1 MKYSFGDLVELVTES
16 NENLELGINDVV
28 GVTIDKKL
36 IPTIANLIQT
46 DLKKYIIVKPKYF
59 VMNPRTHGVKIGFGY
74 NDTNKS
80 YLATWNN
87 YVFRVKKEMENVVSP
102 DFLALYF
109 LRDEFDREAVFK
121 SWGSSTIVFL
131 WESFSGMTIEI
142 PSMEK
147 QEKILEQYKAVTKR
161 IETLRKINDNLVAS

>member
-1 MKYSFGDLVELVTES
+1 MKYSFGELVELVDEANES
-16 NENLELGINDVV
+16 LELGINDVV
-28 GVTIDKKL
+28 GCTIDKRL

-46 DLKKYIIVKPKYF
+46 DLKKYIIVKPNYF

-74 NDTNKS
+74 NSTDRS

-87 YVFRVKKEMENVVSP
+87 YVFRVKKEMESIVSS

-131 WESFSGMTIEI
+131 WDSFAEMTIEI
-142 PSMEK
+142 PSMDK
-147 QEKILEQYKAVTKR
+147 QKAVLKQYKAVTKR
-161 IETLRKINDNLVAS
+161 IETLGKINDNLVA

>member
-1 MKYSFGDLVELVTES
+1 MKYSFGDLVELV
-16 NENLELGINDVV
+16 NEANEKLELGINDVV
-28 GVTIDKKL
+28 GCTIDKRL

-46 DLKKYIIVKPKYF
+46 DLQKYIIVKPKYF

-74 NDTNKS
+74 NSTDRS

-87 YVFRVKKEMENVVSP
+87 YVFRVKKEMENVVIS

-131 WESFSGMTIEI
+131 WDSFAEMTIEI
-142 PSMEK
+142 PSIDK
-147 QEKILEQYKAVTKR
+147 QKAVLKQYQTVTKR
-161 IETLRKINDNLVAS
+161 IETLRKINDNLAA